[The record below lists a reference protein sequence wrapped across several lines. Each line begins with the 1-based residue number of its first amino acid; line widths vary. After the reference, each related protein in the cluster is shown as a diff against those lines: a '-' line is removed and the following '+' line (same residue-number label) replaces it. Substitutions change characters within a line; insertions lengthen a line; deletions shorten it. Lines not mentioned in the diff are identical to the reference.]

1 MAIFVYSC
9 YIYEPSCKVYQSVK
23 TIMSYLATIALC
35 LVGRVMPA
43 SVPVSEKNKTHNM
56 DWVSYHSI
64 EDIYKWFEY
73 LETKYEFCK
82 IEIIGKTFENRDM
95 RVMKVSLH
103 HLFYLGTSCAVT
115 VRCHLSDDWEQ

>member
-1 MAIFVYSC
+1 M
-9 YIYEPSCKVYQSVK
+9 YQSVK

-43 SVPVSEKNKTHNM
+43 SVSLSEENKTHNM
-56 DWVSYHSI
+56 DWVSYHSM
-64 EDIYKWFEY
+64 EDIYRWFEY
-73 LETKYEFCK
+73 LETKYEFCN

-115 VRCHLSDDWEQ
+115 VSRRGNNGVSRYPRYQKIFELTENFD